1 MELRSLLCQRSP
13 QCAAENSIHYKHV
26 KFPHLFVA
34 AGGESEAALSKRV
47 SCDSPEE
54 VPSL

>member
-34 AGGESEAALSKRV
+34 AGGESEAALSKRL